1 MDVEVEEDD
10 VEEEDR
16 PQDREAHFVRTY
28 AIEMHWTCHNR
39 HFVQKFTG
47 KMPDANPRVSIL
59 CKPAQSKCTWAC
71 HKRHVV
77 RKFTGSMPDAHP
89 RVSILCE
96 PAQSKCTWTCHDRH
110 LVWKFTGKM
119 PDANPG
125 ASICASLRSRNA
137 HGHVTSM
144 LCGTGKM
151 PDASDASSIEHK
163 ALTPIVKTPQCGHAV
178 CER

>member
-1 MDVEVEEDD
+1 MMTMMMMMMVWML
-10 VEEEDR
+10 R
-16 PQDREAHFVRTY
+16 SRKMMLRRKTGPKTGEAHFERTC

-39 HFVQKFTG
+39 HFVRKFTG
-47 KMPDANPRVSIL
+47 KMPDANL
-59 CKPAQSKCTWAC
+59 GA
-71 HKRHVV
+71 
-77 RKFTGSMPDAHP
+77 
-89 RVSILCE
+89 SILCE

-110 LVWKFTGKM
+110 LLRKFTGKM

-151 PDASDASSIEHK
+151 PDASDTSSIEHK
-163 ALTPIVKTPQCGHAV
+163 ALTPIVKNPSVWTHCLVNDKNHEIYQTVRNSRFLFANDSV
-178 CER
+178 